1 MDGSFSE
8 ADALASTRLQAVKYF
23 DGTGPFL
30 GSLLLF
36 SVKLEL
42 VFLVVAIVI
51 LVSRYGQV
59 HREFHPIMVSQVFEY
74 CLTFNL
80 EVSLIWPSRW
90 SLTKILYLLSRS
102 YKLRKAQ
109 PHVDLNPTVSIE
121 YCAQINTA
129 IAAGNV
135 FGIAI
140 AEAIFVLR
148 TYALSGRQRTVLIT
162 FGTLYSVFLVATVSM
177 MTIFLRNM
185 IYSPPLPHVPGCNLT
200 GGPFILVGLSFIL
213 VLLNETALMSYTL
226 WIGVKTYRHSTS
238 PLVTTLYRD
247 GVTYYVFL
255 FLGSAANVAILI
267 GAPKQLRELLNTPL
281 RVLHS
286 VLSTRTLLHVRK
298 AERERSERTVDTHT
312 TSAGSVHFAN
322 DLTIMSRG

>member
-23 DGTGPFL
+23 D
-30 GSLLLF
+30 
-36 SVKLEL
+36 
-42 VFLVVAIVI
+42 VVAIVI

-90 SLTKILYLLSRS
+90 SLTKILYLLSR
-102 YKLRKAQ
+102 YPAFFDVPL
-109 PHVDLNPTVSIE
+109 VLYYLNPTVSIE

-140 AEAIFVLR
+140 AEAIFILR

-177 MTIFLRNM
+177 MAIFLRNM

-238 PLVTTLYRD
+238 PLVTTLYRP
-247 GVTYYVFL
+247 TAS
-255 FLGSAANVAILI
+255 LGSAANVAILI
-267 GAPKQLRELLNTPL
+267 GAPYAFILQKQLRELLNTPL

-286 VLSTRTLLHVRK
+286 VLSTRALLHVRK